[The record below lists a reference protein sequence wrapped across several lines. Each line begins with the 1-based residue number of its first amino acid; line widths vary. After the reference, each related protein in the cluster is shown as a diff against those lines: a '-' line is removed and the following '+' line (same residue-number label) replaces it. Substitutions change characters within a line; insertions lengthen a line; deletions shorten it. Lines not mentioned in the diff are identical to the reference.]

1 MVMNFNARSAA
12 GAAALGC
19 LLALAGCSS
28 LPSGSVPVEDRSIYS
43 DGARSESARPATLG
57 SVRDS
62 GRTHQVAY
70 GDTLYNISARYGLD
84 TRELAQLNGISD
96 PTQLRLGQVLHLPE
110 SVTEPKPMTIASGV
124 RISRLEAAEPAAK
137 TTPAPAAD
145 AEQGSA
151 PAEKTSLTNTP
162 SEPSKEASASVQTTK
177 PIQPAVPGTKL
188 IWPARGPI
196 LSDFAKNGKDPK
208 KIFKRVVAS
217 NHESNALAVANRQVD
232 VATFNNEGMGRLEE
246 IYPDKAA
253 QLAVIWKSP
262 LIPSDPLVWRKDL
275 SDETKKKITDFIFSY
290 GVSGKNV
297 EKARQVLAKL
307 QWGPFKKSDNSQ
319 LTPLHQLELFREK
332 MSVEGNADMSDKEKA
347 ERIADIDA
355 RLAALGK

>member
-43 DGARSESARPATLG
+43 DGARSESARPAALG

-124 RISRLEAAEPAAK
+124 RISRLEAADPPAE

-162 SEPSKEASASVQTTK
+162 SEPSKEASAAVQTTK

-196 LSDFAKNGKDPK
+196 LSDFAKNGKGLDIGGK
-208 KIFKRVVAS
+208 VGSIVVA
-217 NHESNALAVANRQVD
+217 AGA
-232 VATFNNEGMGRLEE
+232 G
-246 IYPDKAA
+246 
-253 QLAVIWKSP
+253 
-262 LIPSDPLVWRKDL
+262 
-275 SDETKKKITDFIFSY
+275 
-290 GVSGKNV
+290 
-297 EKARQVLAKL
+297 QVLFVGDGVKGYGNLVIIKHSPTIVTAYGHNSKIVVKVGQSVKAGQKIAEL
-307 QWGPFKKSDNSQ
+307 GQSDASEPM
-319 LTPLHQLELFREK
+319 LRFEVR
-332 MSVEGNADMSDKEKA
+332 DK
-347 ERIADIDA
+347 
-355 RLAALGK
+355 GKPVDPMRFMAPRR

>member
-12 GAAALGC
+12 VAAALGC

-196 LSDFAKNGKDPK
+196 LSDFAKNGKGLDIGGK
-208 KIFKRVVAS
+208 VGSIVVA
-217 NHESNALAVANRQVD
+217 AGA
-232 VATFNNEGMGRLEE
+232 G
-246 IYPDKAA
+246 
-253 QLAVIWKSP
+253 
-262 LIPSDPLVWRKDL
+262 
-275 SDETKKKITDFIFSY
+275 
-290 GVSGKNV
+290 
-297 EKARQVLAKL
+297 QVLFVGDGVKGYGNLVIIKHSPTIVTAYGHNSKIVVKVGQSVKAGQKIAEL
-307 QWGPFKKSDNSQ
+307 GQSDASEPM
-319 LTPLHQLELFREK
+319 LRFEVR
-332 MSVEGNADMSDKEKA
+332 DK
-347 ERIADIDA
+347 
-355 RLAALGK
+355 GKPVDPMRFMAPRR

>member
-124 RISRLEAAEPAAK
+124 RISRLEAAEPPAE

-162 SEPSKEASASVQTTK
+162 SEPSKEASAVVQTTK

-196 LSDFAKNGKDPK
+196 LSDFAKNGKGLDIGGK
-208 KIFKRVVAS
+208 VGSIVVA
-217 NHESNALAVANRQVD
+217 AGA
-232 VATFNNEGMGRLEE
+232 G
-246 IYPDKAA
+246 
-253 QLAVIWKSP
+253 
-262 LIPSDPLVWRKDL
+262 
-275 SDETKKKITDFIFSY
+275 
-290 GVSGKNV
+290 
-297 EKARQVLAKL
+297 QVLFVGDGVKGYGNLVIIKHSPTIVTAYGHNSKIVVKVGQSVKAGQKIAEL
-307 QWGPFKKSDNSQ
+307 GQSDASEPM
-319 LTPLHQLELFREK
+319 LRFEVR
-332 MSVEGNADMSDKEKA
+332 DK
-347 ERIADIDA
+347 
-355 RLAALGK
+355 GKPVDPMRFMAPRR

>member
-145 AEQGSA
+145 AEQGSV

-196 LSDFAKNGKDPK
+196 LSDFAKNGKGLDIGGK
-208 KIFKRVVAS
+208 VGSIVVA
-217 NHESNALAVANRQVD
+217 AGA
-232 VATFNNEGMGRLEE
+232 G
-246 IYPDKAA
+246 
-253 QLAVIWKSP
+253 
-262 LIPSDPLVWRKDL
+262 
-275 SDETKKKITDFIFSY
+275 
-290 GVSGKNV
+290 
-297 EKARQVLAKL
+297 QVLFVGDGVKGYGNLVIIKHSPTIVTAYGHNSKIVVKVGQSVKAGQKIAEL
-307 QWGPFKKSDNSQ
+307 GQSDASEPM
-319 LTPLHQLELFREK
+319 LRFEVR
-332 MSVEGNADMSDKEKA
+332 DK
-347 ERIADIDA
+347 
-355 RLAALGK
+355 GKPVDPMRFMAPRR

>member
-12 GAAALGC
+12 GAAAMGC

-124 RISRLEAAEPAAK
+124 RISRLEAAEPPAK

-162 SEPSKEASASVQTTK
+162 SEPSKEASAAVQTTK

-196 LSDFAKNGKDPK
+196 LSDFAKNGKGLDIGGK
-208 KIFKRVVAS
+208 VGSIVVA
-217 NHESNALAVANRQVD
+217 AGA
-232 VATFNNEGMGRLEE
+232 G
-246 IYPDKAA
+246 
-253 QLAVIWKSP
+253 
-262 LIPSDPLVWRKDL
+262 
-275 SDETKKKITDFIFSY
+275 
-290 GVSGKNV
+290 
-297 EKARQVLAKL
+297 QVLFVGDGVKGYGNLVIIKHSPTIVTAYGHNSKIVVKVGQSVKAGQKIAEL
-307 QWGPFKKSDNSQ
+307 GQSDASEPM
-319 LTPLHQLELFREK
+319 LRFEVR
-332 MSVEGNADMSDKEKA
+332 DK
-347 ERIADIDA
+347 
-355 RLAALGK
+355 GKPVDPMRFMAPRR

>member
-124 RISRLEAAEPAAK
+124 RISRLEAGEPPAE

-162 SEPSKEASASVQTTK
+162 SEPSKEASAAVQTTK

-196 LSDFAKNGKDPK
+196 LSDFAKNGKGLDIGGK
-208 KIFKRVVAS
+208 VGSIVVA
-217 NHESNALAVANRQVD
+217 AGA
-232 VATFNNEGMGRLEE
+232 G
-246 IYPDKAA
+246 
-253 QLAVIWKSP
+253 
-262 LIPSDPLVWRKDL
+262 
-275 SDETKKKITDFIFSY
+275 
-290 GVSGKNV
+290 
-297 EKARQVLAKL
+297 QVLFVGDGVKGYGNLVIIKHSPTIVTAYGHNSKIVVKVGQSVKAGQKIAEL
-307 QWGPFKKSDNSQ
+307 GQSDASEPM
-319 LTPLHQLELFREK
+319 LRFEVR
-332 MSVEGNADMSDKEKA
+332 DK
-347 ERIADIDA
+347 
-355 RLAALGK
+355 GKPVDPMRFMAPRR

>member
-124 RISRLEAAEPAAK
+124 RISRLEAAEPPAE

-162 SEPSKEASASVQTTK
+162 SEPSKEASAAVQTTK

-196 LSDFAKNGKDPK
+196 LSDFAKNGKGLDIGGK
-208 KIFKRVVAS
+208 VGSIVVA
-217 NHESNALAVANRQVD
+217 AGA
-232 VATFNNEGMGRLEE
+232 G
-246 IYPDKAA
+246 
-253 QLAVIWKSP
+253 
-262 LIPSDPLVWRKDL
+262 
-275 SDETKKKITDFIFSY
+275 
-290 GVSGKNV
+290 
-297 EKARQVLAKL
+297 QVLFVGDGVKGYGNLVIIKHSPTIVTAYGHNSKIVVKVGQSVKAGQKIAEL
-307 QWGPFKKSDNSQ
+307 GQSDASEPM
-319 LTPLHQLELFREK
+319 LRFEVR
-332 MSVEGNADMSDKEKA
+332 DK
-347 ERIADIDA
+347 
-355 RLAALGK
+355 GKPVDPMRFMAPRR

>member
-124 RISRLEAAEPAAK
+124 RITRLEAAEPPAE

-162 SEPSKEASASVQTTK
+162 SEPSKEASAAVQTTK

-196 LSDFAKNGKDPK
+196 LSDFAKNGKGLDIGGK
-208 KIFKRVVAS
+208 VGSIVVA
-217 NHESNALAVANRQVD
+217 AGA
-232 VATFNNEGMGRLEE
+232 G
-246 IYPDKAA
+246 
-253 QLAVIWKSP
+253 
-262 LIPSDPLVWRKDL
+262 
-275 SDETKKKITDFIFSY
+275 
-290 GVSGKNV
+290 
-297 EKARQVLAKL
+297 QVLFVGDGVKGYGNLVIIKHSPTIVTAYGHNSKIVVKVGQSVKAGQKIAEL
-307 QWGPFKKSDNSQ
+307 GQSDASEPM
-319 LTPLHQLELFREK
+319 LRFEVR
-332 MSVEGNADMSDKEKA
+332 DK
-347 ERIADIDA
+347 
-355 RLAALGK
+355 GKPVDPMRFMAPRR